1 MHPHWHP
8 RSDSR
13 SVLALLLLC
22 LVAAPA
28 SAEERFALLIGANV
42 GWANDRPLRY
52 AESDAERLRQVLVE
66 LGGFPPD
73 RVYLLRDP
81 STEEVRS
88 RLSSLRD
95 TLRSLGRDSLVV
107 FYYSGHADERH
118 LHLRGAPLALSELRE
133 ALGTLPA
140 TVRLGVLDACRS
152 GAIVAAK
159 GAGARTGFEVEVEDA
174 LKVRGLALL
183 TSSGAD
189 ELSQEVR
196 ALAGSVFTHH
206 LISGLRGA
214 ADSND
219 DGLVT
224 LAEAWRYAFLRTE
237 ADTAP
242 TPVPHRP
249 AFRFELEGQGEPV
262 LTRPRAATSRLVL
275 PADQGVRYV
284 VVDEPETRLVAEGR
298 TRPEGPLVLALPPG
312 RYRVKRVG
320 ATQLEVA
327 EVTLEPG
334 ARVEVTALNYASR
347 PLAAGLLKG
356 RPEDL
361 DARAQQEWKR
371 GEALRLLAAGEA
383 GAALSLFDALL
394 ERDPKDSASLRGK
407 ARALV
412 RLAELYRRVGDQ
424 KRELRSLRGA
434 LKAEP
439 SLARDPN
446 FADGYRRLETL
457 AHALET
463 PAPLVGARPDS
474 DTRLS
479 GYHLGVGLDLVGP
492 RGMLVVNGTAVFW
505 DRLFTHV
512 SVDLVGPG
520 LGLGLQFAL
529 KKSLWSPYIG
539 VGAHL
544 PMASLGMPMRQDF
557 VLELGSSKKSYQQ
570 IWGKSVYAEIGM
582 QYLSHPGF
590 SLSFGLELMSSERVP
605 DGSGGTVLMLQ
616 GGVAWYFRR
625 PW

>member
-1 MHPHWHP
+1 
-8 RSDSR
+8 
-13 SVLALLLLC
+13 LLLC
-22 LVAAPA
+22 LVGTPA
-28 SAEERFALLIGANV
+28 SAEERFALLIGSNI

-52 AESDAERLRQVLVE
+52 AESDAERMRQVLVE

-81 STEEVRS
+81 STEQVRA
-88 RLSSLRD
+88 RLQSLGD
-95 TLRSLGRDSLVV
+95 TLRGLGRDSLIL

-118 LHLRGAPLALSELRE
+118 LHLRGAPLPLSELRE
-133 ALGTLPA
+133 ALGSLPA

-159 GAGARTGFEVEVEDA
+159 GVEARPGFEVEVVDA

-214 ADSND
+214 GDSND
-219 DGLVT
+219 DGVVT
-224 LAEAWRYAFLRTE
+224 LAEAWRYAFLGTE

-249 AFRFELEGQGEPV
+249 AFGFELEGQGEPV
-262 LTRPRAATSRLVL
+262 LTRPRVATSRLVL

-284 VVDEPETRLVAEGR
+284 VVDEPEVRLVAEGR
-298 TRPEGPLVLALPPG
+298 TRPEGPLVLALAPG
-312 RYRVKRVG
+312 RYRVKRVR
-320 ATQLEVA
+320 ATQLDVA

-334 ARVEVTALNYASR
+334 ARVEAAALNYASR

-356 RPEDL
+356 RPDEL
-361 DARAQQEWKR
+361 DAGAQQEWKR

-383 GAALSLFDALL
+383 GVALSLFDALL

-424 KRELRSLRGA
+424 KRELRSLREA
-434 LKAEP
+434 VRAEP
-439 SLARDPN
+439 SLAKDPS
-446 FADGYRRLETL
+446 FADGYRRLGTL

-463 PAPLVGARPDS
+463 PAPPVGERTDS
-474 DTRLS
+474 DSRLS
-479 GYHLGVGLDLVGP
+479 GYRLGVGLDLVGP
-492 RGMLVVNGTAVFW
+492 RGMLAVNGTAVFW

-512 SVDLVGPG
+512 SVDLIGPG
-520 LGLGLQFAL
+520 LGLGLQFTL

-544 PMASLGMPMRQDF
+544 PLASLGLPMRQDF
-557 VLELGSSKKSYQQ
+557 VLEMAFGKSSYQKL
-570 IWGKSVYAEIGM
+570 WGKSVYAETGV

-605 DGSGGTVLMLQ
+605 DGSHGVALMLQ
-616 GGVAWYFRR
+616 GGAAWYFRFPR
-625 PW
+625 